1 VTEHAFDL
9 MRRAMVTG
17 QLRTTAVND
26 PRVVAAMSE
35 VPREHYVPADK
46 RALAYLDLSVPLG
59 HGRAL
64 PSPMVTGK
72 LLTNARVRPTDRVL
86 VVGAGPGYSAA
97 VAAILAASVV
107 ALDTADAPAG
117 PALPANVSRVHGPL
131 AEGWAAGAP
140 YDVILLDGA
149 VEEVPA
155 ALVAQ
160 LADGGRLAT
169 GLLID
174 GVAKLAI
181 GLRSGD
187 SFGLPAVAEAE
198 MPVLPGFAK
207 PAGFRF

>member
-1 VTEHAFDL
+1 MTEQAFDL

-26 PRVVAAMSE
+26 PRVVAAMSD
-35 VPREHYVPADK
+35 VPRERFVPADK
-46 RALAYLDLSVPLG
+46 RPLAYLDQSVPLD

-86 VVGAGPGYSAA
+86 VVGAGPGYSVA
-97 VAAILAASVV
+97 VAAVLATSVV

-117 PALPANVSRVHGPL
+117 PMLPANVTRVTGPL
-131 AEGWAAGAP
+131 ADGWADGAP
-140 YDVILLDGA
+140 YNVILVDGA

-169 GLLID
+169 GLVID
-174 GVAKLAI
+174 GVAKLAV
-181 GLRSGD
+181 GTRSGD
-187 SFGLPAVAEAE
+187 SFGLPAFAEAE